1 MQKEER
7 DRILL
12 EKEQTEKQQTE
23 KQSKKKTQ
31 RIKELDSF
39 KGFLIFIVVLGHFL
53 LPLKDSPYP
62 LFSRSFYLIY
72 SFHMPAF
79 VFLSGYFGYSGWK
92 KRGTNFRSLLSYV
105 FLYLF
110 MQGMLHIC
118 DILFYGS
125 TRIFPDFW
133 HASSTPW
140 YILALIFWNLA
151 LLPAELFLRRRE
163 GTEITAYLLFL
174 LLLSVSLSFLEVGRT
189 LKDFLALD
197 RSLSFAPFYYLGFLA
212 KCYGFSFQKIYKLP
226 ATLGLLFSFSLFG
239 FLPQLLPYTRVFY
252 GTWGYRI
259 EREAILPFF
268 KTYPI
273 VLRIAYIPFAL
284 CIAYFF
290 FFLLR
295 FLLEKGGG
303 QRFSGA
309 APSGHRKKMKKIEDF
324 LQKTGEYTLPIFVF
338 HRPFRDAFF
347 ACGAD
352 RYFLE
357 GGLPLWTVTLFYL
370 FLICFSLILLRLL
383 GRKALDAFCRFRL
396 PEKRI

>member
-1 MQKEER
+1 MV
-7 DRILL
+7 
-12 EKEQTEKQQTE
+12 
-23 KQSKKKTQ
+23 
-31 RIKELDSF
+31 F
-39 KGFLIFIVVLGHFL
+39 GHFL
-53 LPLKDSPYP
+53 LPLKESPYP

-118 DILFYGS
+118 DIFFYGS

-151 LLPAELFLRRRE
+151 VLPAELFLRRRE
-163 GTEITAYLLFL
+163 GKEITVYLLFL
-174 LLLSVSLSFLEVGRT
+174 ILLSVPFSFLEVGRT

-197 RSLSFAPFYYLGFLA
+197 RTLSFAPFYYLGFLA

-226 ATLGLLFSFSLFG
+226 AMLGLLFSLSLFG
-239 FLPQLLPYTRVFY
+239 FLQQLLPYTRVFY

-295 FLLEKGGG
+295 FLLEKGGRE
-303 QRFSGA
+303 RFSGTF
-309 APSGHRKKMKKIEDF
+309 PSGNRGKMEKIEYF

-370 FLICFSLILLRLL
+370 LLICFSLILLRLL
-383 GRKALDAFCRFRL
+383 GRKVLDAFCRFHL

>member
-7 DRILL
+7 DRILR
-12 EKEQTEKQQTE
+12 EKEQKEKQQTE

-39 KGFLIFIVVLGHFL
+39 KGFLIFIVVFGHFL
-53 LPLKDSPYP
+53 LPLKESPYP
-62 LFSRSFYLIY
+62 LLSRSFYLIY

-79 VFLSGYFGYSGWK
+79 VFLSGYLGYSGWK

-110 MQGMLHIC
+110 MQGMLHVC
-118 DILFYGS
+118 DIFFYGS

-140 YILALIFWNLA
+140 YILALIFWNVA
-151 LLPAELFLRRRE
+151 MLPAELFLRRRE
-163 GTEITAYLLFL
+163 GKEITVYLLFL
-174 LLLSVSLSFLEVGRT
+174 ILLSVPLSFLEVGRT

-197 RSLSFAPFYYLGFLA
+197 RTLSFAPFYYLGFLA

-226 ATLGLLFSFSLFG
+226 AMLGLLFSLSLFG
-239 FLPQLLPYTRVFY
+239 FLQQLLPYTRVFY

-295 FLLEKGGG
+295 FLLEKGGRE
-303 QRFSGA
+303 RFSDTF
-309 APSGHRKKMKKIEDF
+309 PSGNRGKMEKIEYF

-370 FLICFSLILLRLL
+370 LLICFSLILMKLL

>member
-1 MQKEER
+1 MR
-7 DRILL
+7 
-12 EKEQTEKQQTE
+12 EKEQKE
-23 KQSKKKTQ
+23 KQSEKRTP

-39 KGFLIFIVVLGHFL
+39 KGFLIFIVVFGHFL
-53 LPLKDSPYP
+53 LPLKESPYP

-118 DILFYGS
+118 DIFFYGS

-151 LLPAELFLRRRE
+151 MLPAELFLRRRE
-163 GTEITAYLLFL
+163 GKEITVYLLFL
-174 LLLSVSLSFLEVGRT
+174 ILLSVPLSFLEVGRT

-197 RSLSFAPFYYLGFLA
+197 RTLSFAPFYYLGFLA

-226 ATLGLLFSFSLFG
+226 AMLGLLFSLSLFR
-239 FLPQLLPYTRVFY
+239 FLQQLLPYTRVFY

-273 VLRIAYIPFAL
+273 VLRIAYIPFSL

-295 FLLEKGGG
+295 FLLEKGGRE
-303 QRFSGA
+303 RFSGA
-309 APSGHRKKMKKIEDF
+309 FPSGNRGKMEKIAYF

-370 FLICFSLILLRLL
+370 LLICFSLILLRLL
-383 GRKALDAFCRFRL
+383 GRKVLDAFCRFRL

>member
-1 MQKEER
+1 MQ
-7 DRILL
+7 
-12 EKEQTEKQQTE
+12 EKEQKE
-23 KQSKKKTQ
+23 KQSEKRTP

-39 KGFLIFIVVLGHFL
+39 KGFLIFIVVFGHFL
-53 LPLKDSPYP
+53 LPLKESPYP

-118 DILFYGS
+118 DIFFYGS

-140 YILALIFWNLA
+140 YILALIFWNVA
-151 LLPAELFLRRRE
+151 MLPAELFLRRRE
-163 GTEITAYLLFL
+163 GKEITVYLLFL
-174 LLLSVSLSFLEVGRT
+174 ILLSVPLSFLEVGRT

-197 RSLSFAPFYYLGFLA
+197 RTLSFAPFYYLGFLA
-212 KCYGFSFQKIYKLP
+212 KCYGFSFQKNYKLP
-226 ATLGLLFSFSLFG
+226 VMLGLLFSLSLFG
-239 FLPQLLPYTRVFY
+239 FLQQLLPYTRVFY

-273 VLRIAYIPFAL
+273 VLRIAYIPFSL

-295 FLLEKGGG
+295 FLLEKGGRD
-303 QRFSGA
+303 RFSGA
-309 APSGHRKKMKKIEDF
+309 FPSGNRGKMEKIAYF

-370 FLICFSLILLRLL
+370 LLICFSLILLSLL

>member
-7 DRILL
+7 DRILR
-12 EKEQTEKQQTE
+12 EKEQKE
-23 KQSKKKTQ
+23 KQSEKRTP

-39 KGFLIFIVVLGHFL
+39 KGFLIFIVVFGHFL
-53 LPLKDSPYP
+53 LPLKESPYP

-110 MQGMLHIC
+110 MQGMLHVC
-118 DILFYGS
+118 DIFFYGS

-140 YILALIFWNLA
+140 YILALIFWNVA
-151 LLPAELFLRRRE
+151 MLPAELFLRRRE
-163 GTEITAYLLFL
+163 GKEITVYLLFL
-174 LLLSVSLSFLEVGRT
+174 ILLSVPLSFLEVGRT

-197 RSLSFAPFYYLGFLA
+197 RTLSFAPFYYLGFLA

-226 ATLGLLFSFSLFG
+226 AMLGLLFSLSLFG
-239 FLPQLLPYTRVFY
+239 FLQQLLPYTRVFY

-273 VLRIAYIPFAL
+273 VLRIAYIPFSL

-295 FLLEKGGG
+295 FLLEKGGRE
-303 QRFSGA
+303 RFSGA
-309 APSGHRKKMKKIEDF
+309 FPSGNRGKMEKIAYF

-370 FLICFSLILLRLL
+370 LLICFSLILLRLL
-383 GRKALDAFCRFRL
+383 GRKVLDAFCRFHL

>member
-7 DRILL
+7 DRILR
-12 EKEQTEKQQTE
+12 EKEQKE
-23 KQSKKKTQ
+23 KQSEKRTP

-39 KGFLIFIVVLGHFL
+39 KGFLIFIVVFGHFL
-53 LPLKDSPYP
+53 LPLKESPYP

-118 DILFYGS
+118 DIFFYGS

-151 LLPAELFLRRRE
+151 MLPAELFLRRRE
-163 GTEITAYLLFL
+163 GKEITVYLLFL
-174 LLLSVSLSFLEVGRT
+174 ILLSVPLSFLEVGRT

-197 RSLSFAPFYYLGFLA
+197 RTLSFAPFYYLGFLA

-226 ATLGLLFSFSLFG
+226 AMLGLLFSLSLFG
-239 FLPQLLPYTRVFY
+239 FLQQLLPYTRVFY

-273 VLRIAYIPFAL
+273 VLRIAYIPFSL

-295 FLLEKGGG
+295 FLLEKGGRE
-303 QRFSGA
+303 RFSGA
-309 APSGHRKKMKKIEDF
+309 FPSGNRGKMEKIAYF

-370 FLICFSLILLRLL
+370 LLICFSLILLRLL
-383 GRKALDAFCRFRL
+383 GRKVLDAFCRFHL

>member
-7 DRILL
+7 DRILR
-12 EKEQTEKQQTE
+12 EKEQKE
-23 KQSKKKTQ
+23 KQSEKRTP

-39 KGFLIFIVVLGHFL
+39 KGFLIFIVVFGHFL
-53 LPLKDSPYP
+53 LPLKESPYP

-118 DILFYGS
+118 DIFFYGS

-151 LLPAELFLRRRE
+151 MLPAELFLRRRE
-163 GTEITAYLLFL
+163 GKEITVYLLFL
-174 LLLSVSLSFLEVGRT
+174 ILLSVPLSFLEVGRT

-197 RSLSFAPFYYLGFLA
+197 RTLSFAPFYYLGFLA

-226 ATLGLLFSFSLFG
+226 AMLGLLFSLSLFG
-239 FLPQLLPYTRVFY
+239 FLQQLLPYTRVFY

-268 KTYPI
+268 KAYPI
-273 VLRIAYIPFAL
+273 VLRIAYIPFSL

-295 FLLEKGGG
+295 FLLEKGGRE
-303 QRFSGA
+303 RFSGA
-309 APSGHRKKMKKIEDF
+309 FPSGNRGKMEKIAYF

-347 ACGAD
+347 AGGAD
-352 RYFLE
+352 GYFLE

-370 FLICFSLILLRLL
+370 LLICFSLILLRLL

-396 PEKRI
+396 PEKRP

>member
-7 DRILL
+7 DRILR
-12 EKEQTEKQQTE
+12 EKEQKE
-23 KQSKKKTQ
+23 KQSEKRTP

-39 KGFLIFIVVLGHFL
+39 KGFLIFIVVFGHFL
-53 LPLKDSPYP
+53 LPLKESPYP

-118 DILFYGS
+118 DIFFYGS

-140 YILALIFWNLA
+140 YILALIFWNVA
-151 LLPAELFLRRRE
+151 MLPAELFLRRRE
-163 GTEITAYLLFL
+163 GKEITVYLLFL
-174 LLLSVSLSFLEVGRT
+174 ILLSVPLSFLEVGRT

-197 RSLSFAPFYYLGFLA
+197 RTLSFAPFYYLGFLA

-226 ATLGLLFSFSLFG
+226 AMLGLLFSLSLFG
-239 FLPQLLPYTRVFY
+239 FLQQLLPYTRVFY

-295 FLLEKGGG
+295 FLLEKGGRE
-303 QRFSGA
+303 RFSDTF
-309 APSGHRKKMKKIEDF
+309 PSGNRGKMEKIAYF

-370 FLICFSLILLRLL
+370 LLICFSLILLRLL

>member
-7 DRILL
+7 DRILR
-12 EKEQTEKQQTE
+12 EKEQKE
-23 KQSKKKTQ
+23 KQSEKRTP

-39 KGFLIFIVVLGHFL
+39 KGFLIFIVVFGHFL
-53 LPLKDSPYP
+53 LPLKESPYP

-118 DILFYGS
+118 DIFFYGS

-151 LLPAELFLRRRE
+151 MLPAELFLRRWE
-163 GTEITAYLLFL
+163 GKEITVYLLFL
-174 LLLSVSLSFLEVGRT
+174 ILLSAPLSFLEVGRT

-197 RSLSFAPFYYLGFLA
+197 RTLSFAPFYYLGFLA

-226 ATLGLLFSFSLFG
+226 AVLGLLFSLSLFG
-239 FLPQLLPYTRVFY
+239 FLQQLLPYTRVFY

-273 VLRIAYIPFAL
+273 VLRIAYIPFSL

-295 FLLEKGGG
+295 FLLEKGGRE
-303 QRFSGA
+303 RFSGA
-309 APSGHRKKMKKIEDF
+309 FPSGNRGKMEKIAYF

-370 FLICFSLILLRLL
+370 LLICFSLILLRLL

>member
-7 DRILL
+7 DRILR
-12 EKEQTEKQQTE
+12 EKEQKE
-23 KQSKKKTQ
+23 KQSEKRTP

-39 KGFLIFIVVLGHFL
+39 KGFLIFIVVFGHFL
-53 LPLKDSPYP
+53 LPLKESPYP

-118 DILFYGS
+118 DIFFYGS

-151 LLPAELFLRRRE
+151 VLPAELFLRRRE
-163 GTEITAYLLFL
+163 GKEITVYLLFL
-174 LLLSVSLSFLEVGRT
+174 ILLSVPFSFLEVGRT

-197 RSLSFAPFYYLGFLA
+197 RTLSFAPFYYLGFLA

-226 ATLGLLFSFSLFG
+226 AMLGLLFSLSLFG
-239 FLPQLLPYTRVFY
+239 FLQQLLPYTRVFY

-273 VLRIAYIPFAL
+273 VLRIAYIPFSL
-284 CIAYFF
+284 CIAYLF

-295 FLLEKGGG
+295 FLLEKGGRE
-303 QRFSGA
+303 RFSGA
-309 APSGHRKKMKKIEDF
+309 FPSGNRGKMEKIAYF

-370 FLICFSLILLRLL
+370 LLICFSLILLRLL
-383 GRKALDAFCRFRL
+383 GRKVLDAFCRFHL

>member
-1 MQKEER
+1 MR
-7 DRILL
+7 
-12 EKEQTEKQQTE
+12 EKEQKE
-23 KQSKKKTQ
+23 KQSEKKTP

-39 KGFLIFIVVLGHFL
+39 KGFLIFIVVFGHFL
-53 LPLKDSPYP
+53 LPLKESPYP

-92 KRGTNFRSLLSYV
+92 KRGTNFRSLLSYI

-118 DILFYGS
+118 DIFFYGS

-163 GTEITAYLLFL
+163 GKEITAYLLFL
-174 LLLSVSLSFLEVGRT
+174 ILFSVPLSFLEVGRT

-197 RSLSFAPFYYLGFLA
+197 RTLSFAPFYYLGFLA
-212 KCYGFSFQKIYKLP
+212 KCYGFSFRKIYKLP

-239 FLPQLLPYTRVFY
+239 FLTQLLPYTRVFY

-295 FLLEKGGG
+295 FLLEKGGRE
-303 QRFSGA
+303 RFSGA
-309 APSGHRKKMKKIEDF
+309 FPSGNRGKMEKIAYF

-347 ACGAD
+347 ACGVD

-370 FLICFSLILLRLL
+370 LLICFSLILLRLL

>member
-1 MQKEER
+1 MV
-7 DRILL
+7 
-12 EKEQTEKQQTE
+12 
-23 KQSKKKTQ
+23 
-31 RIKELDSF
+31 F
-39 KGFLIFIVVLGHFL
+39 GHFL
-53 LPLKDSPYP
+53 LPLKESPYP

-118 DILFYGS
+118 DIFFYGS

-163 GTEITAYLLFL
+163 GKEITAYLLFL
-174 LLLSVSLSFLEVGRT
+174 ILLSVPLSFLEVGRT

-226 ATLGLLFSFSLFG
+226 ATLGLLFSLSLFG

-309 APSGHRKKMKKIEDF
+309 APSGHRKKMKKIAYF
-324 LQKTGEYTLPIFVF
+324 LQKAGEYTLPIFVF

-396 PEKRI
+396 PEQRI

>member
-1 MQKEER
+1 MCTNGNSYNS
-7 DRILL
+7 RI
-12 EKEQTEKQQTE
+12 ET
-23 KQSKKKTQ
+23 
-31 RIKELDSF
+31 LDIY
-39 KGFLIFIVVLGHFL
+39 KGFLIFLVVWGHFMM
-53 LPLKDSPYP
+53 PLIDREYP
-62 LFSRSFYLIY
+62 VARRLFLLIY

-118 DILFYGS
+118 DIFFYGS

-151 LLPAELFLRRRE
+151 MLPAELFLRRRE
-163 GTEITAYLLFL
+163 GKEITAYLLFL
-174 LLLSVSLSFLEVGRT
+174 LLLSLPLSFLEVGRT

-197 RSLSFAPFYYLGFLA
+197 RTLSFAPFYYLGFLA

-226 ATLGLLFSFSLFG
+226 AMLGLLFSLSLFR
-239 FLPQLLPYTRVFY
+239 FLQQLLPYTRVFY

-273 VLRIAYIPFAL
+273 VLRIAYIPFSL

-295 FLLEKGGG
+295 FLLEKGGRE
-303 QRFSGA
+303 RFSGA
-309 APSGHRKKMKKIEDF
+309 FPSGDREKPEKIESF

-396 PEKRI
+396 QEKRI

>member
-7 DRILL
+7 DRILR
-12 EKEQTEKQQTE
+12 EKEQKE
-23 KQSKKKTQ
+23 KQSEKRTP

-39 KGFLIFIVVLGHFL
+39 KGFLIFIVVFGHFL
-53 LPLKDSPYP
+53 LPLKESPYP

-118 DILFYGS
+118 DIFFYGS

-140 YILALIFWNLA
+140 YILALIFWNVA
-151 LLPAELFLRRRE
+151 ILPAELFLRRRE
-163 GTEITAYLLFL
+163 GKEITVYLLFL
-174 LLLSVSLSFLEVGRT
+174 ILLSVPLSFLEVGRT
-189 LKDFLALD
+189 LKDLLALD
-197 RSLSFAPFYYLGFLA
+197 RTLSFAPFYYLGFLA

-226 ATLGLLFSFSLFG
+226 AMLGLLFSLSLFG
-239 FLPQLLPYTRVFY
+239 FLQLLLPYTRVFY

-273 VLRIAYIPFAL
+273 VLRIAYIPFSL

-290 FFLLR
+290 FFLLC
-295 FLLEKGGG
+295 FLLEKGGRE
-303 QRFSGA
+303 RFSGA
-309 APSGHRKKMKKIEDF
+309 FPSGNRGKMEKIAYF

-357 GGLPLWTVTLFYL
+357 GGLPLWIVVLFYL
-370 FLICFSLILLRLL
+370 FLIGFSLVLMRLL

>member
-7 DRILL
+7 DRILR
-12 EKEQTEKQQTE
+12 EKEQKE
-23 KQSKKKTQ
+23 KQSEKRTP

-39 KGFLIFIVVLGHFL
+39 KGFLIFIVVFGHFL
-53 LPLKDSPYP
+53 LPLKESPYP

-118 DILFYGS
+118 DIFFYGS

-151 LLPAELFLRRRE
+151 VLPAELFLRRRE
-163 GTEITAYLLFL
+163 GKEITVYLLFL
-174 LLLSVSLSFLEVGRT
+174 ILLSVPFSFLEVGRT

-197 RSLSFAPFYYLGFLA
+197 RTLSFAPFYYLGFLA

-226 ATLGLLFSFSLFG
+226 AMLGLLFSLSLFG
-239 FLPQLLPYTRVFY
+239 FLQQLLPYTRVFY

-273 VLRIAYIPFAL
+273 VLRIAYIPFSL

-295 FLLEKGGG
+295 FLLEKGGRE
-303 QRFSGA
+303 RFSGA
-309 APSGHRKKMKKIEDF
+309 FPSGNRGKMEKIAYF

-370 FLICFSLILLRLL
+370 LLICFSLILLRLL
-383 GRKALDAFCRFRL
+383 GRKVLDAFCRFHL

>member
-1 MQKEER
+1 MR
-7 DRILL
+7 
-12 EKEQTEKQQTE
+12 EKEQKEKRSE
-23 KQSKKKTQ
+23 KKTP

-62 LFSRSFYLIY
+62 LFSHSFYLIY

-79 VFLSGYFGYSGWK
+79 VFLSGYFSYSGWK
-92 KRGTNFRSLLSYV
+92 KRGTSFRSLLSYV

-118 DILFYGS
+118 DIFFYGS

-151 LLPAELFLRRRE
+151 MLPAELFLRRRE
-163 GTEITAYLLFL
+163 GKEITVYVLFLILLF
-174 LLLSVSLSFLEVGRT
+174 VPLSFLEVGRT

-197 RSLSFAPFYYLGFLA
+197 RSLSFAPFYYVGFLA
-212 KCYGFSFQKIYKLP
+212 KCYGCSFRKIYKLP
-226 ATLGLLFSFSLFG
+226 VLLGLLFSLSLFG

-268 KTYPI
+268 KMYPI

-295 FLLEKGGG
+295 FLLEKGDGRG
-303 QRFSGA
+303 FSGTF
-309 APSGHRKKMKKIEDF
+309 PSGNREKKEKIEHF

-370 FLICFSLILLRLL
+370 LLICVSLILTKLL
-383 GRKALDAFCRFRL
+383 GRKALDAFCRFRF
-396 PEKRI
+396 PEKRT

>member
-7 DRILL
+7 DRILR
-12 EKEQTEKQQTE
+12 EKEQKE
-23 KQSKKKTQ
+23 KQSEKRTP

-39 KGFLIFIVVLGHFL
+39 KGFLIFIVVFGHFL
-53 LPLKDSPYP
+53 LPLKESPYP

-118 DILFYGS
+118 DIFFYGS
-125 TRIFPDFW
+125 TRIFPNFW

-140 YILALIFWNLA
+140 YILALIFWNVA
-151 LLPAELFLRRRE
+151 MLPAELFLRRRE
-163 GTEITAYLLFL
+163 GKEITVYLLFL
-174 LLLSVSLSFLEVGRT
+174 ILLSVPLSFLEVGRT

-197 RSLSFAPFYYLGFLA
+197 RTLSFAPFYYLGFLA

-226 ATLGLLFSFSLFG
+226 AMLGLLFSLSLFG
-239 FLPQLLPYTRVFY
+239 FLQQLLPYTRVFY

-295 FLLEKGGG
+295 FLLEKGGRE
-303 QRFSGA
+303 RFSDTF
-309 APSGHRKKMKKIEDF
+309 PSGNRGKMEKIAYF

-370 FLICFSLILLRLL
+370 LLICFSLILLRLL

>member
-7 DRILL
+7 DRILR
-12 EKEQTEKQQTE
+12 EKEQKE
-23 KQSKKKTQ
+23 KQSEKRTP

-39 KGFLIFIVVLGHFL
+39 KGFLIFIVVFGHFL
-53 LPLKDSPYP
+53 LPLKESPYP

-92 KRGTNFRSLLSYV
+92 KRGTNFRSLLSYI

-118 DILFYGS
+118 DIFFYGS

-140 YILALIFWNLA
+140 YILALIFWNVA
-151 LLPAELFLRRRE
+151 MLPAELFLRRRE
-163 GTEITAYLLFL
+163 RKEITVYFLFL
-174 LLLSVSLSFLEVGRT
+174 ILLSVPLSFLEVGRT

-197 RSLSFAPFYYLGFLA
+197 RTLSFAPFYYLGFLA

-226 ATLGLLFSFSLFG
+226 AMLGLLFSLSLFG
-239 FLPQLLPYTRVFY
+239 FLQQLLPYTRVFY

-273 VLRIAYIPFAL
+273 VLRIAYIPFSL

-295 FLLEKGGG
+295 FLLEKGGRE
-303 QRFSGA
+303 RFSGA
-309 APSGHRKKMKKIEDF
+309 FPSGNRGKMEKIAYF

-370 FLICFSLILLRLL
+370 LLICFSLILLRLL

-396 PEKRI
+396 PKKRI

>member
-7 DRILL
+7 DRILR
-12 EKEQTEKQQTE
+12 EKEQKE
-23 KQSKKKTQ
+23 KQSEKRTP

-39 KGFLIFIVVLGHFL
+39 KGFLIFIVVFGHFL
-53 LPLKDSPYP
+53 LPLKESPYP

-118 DILFYGS
+118 DIFFYGS

-140 YILALIFWNLA
+140 YILALIFWNVA
-151 LLPAELFLRRRE
+151 MLPAELFLRRRE
-163 GTEITAYLLFL
+163 GKEITVYLLFL
-174 LLLSVSLSFLEVGRT
+174 ILLSAPLSFLEVGRT

-197 RSLSFAPFYYLGFLA
+197 RTLSFAPFYYLGFLA

-226 ATLGLLFSFSLFG
+226 AVLGLLFSLSLFG
-239 FLPQLLPYTRVFY
+239 FLQQLLPYTRVFY

-295 FLLEKGGG
+295 FLLEKGGRE
-303 QRFSGA
+303 RFSGA
-309 APSGHRKKMKKIEDF
+309 FPFGNRGKMEKIAYF

-370 FLICFSLILLRLL
+370 LLICFSLILLRLL

>member
-1 MQKEER
+1 MV
-7 DRILL
+7 
-12 EKEQTEKQQTE
+12 
-23 KQSKKKTQ
+23 
-31 RIKELDSF
+31 F
-39 KGFLIFIVVLGHFL
+39 GHFL
-53 LPLKDSPYP
+53 LPLKESPYP

-118 DILFYGS
+118 DIFFYGS

-151 LLPAELFLRRRE
+151 MLPAELFLRRRE
-163 GTEITAYLLFL
+163 GKEITVYLLFL
-174 LLLSVSLSFLEVGRT
+174 ILLSVPFSFLEVGRT

-197 RSLSFAPFYYLGFLA
+197 RTLSFAPFYYLGFLA

-295 FLLEKGGG
+295 FLLEKGGRE
-303 QRFSGA
+303 RFSGA
-309 APSGHRKKMKKIEDF
+309 FPSGNRGKMKKIAYF

-370 FLICFSLILLRLL
+370 LLICFSLILLRLL
-383 GRKALDAFCRFRL
+383 GRKVLDAFCRFRL
-396 PEKRI
+396 PEQRI

>member
-7 DRILL
+7 DRILR
-12 EKEQTEKQQTE
+12 EKEQKE
-23 KQSKKKTQ
+23 KQSEKRTP

-39 KGFLIFIVVLGHFL
+39 KGFLIFIVVFGHFL

-163 GTEITAYLLFL
+163 GKEITAYLLFL
-174 LLLSVSLSFLEVGRT
+174 ILLSVPLSFLEVGRT

-197 RSLSFAPFYYLGFLA
+197 RTLSFAPFYYLGFFLFIRILTA
-212 KCYGFSFQKIYKLP
+212 ASPLYPGFLRD
-226 ATLGLLFSFSLFG
+226 LGLQDRAGSDSS
-239 FLPQLLPYTRVFY
+239 VF
-252 GTWGYRI
+252 
-259 EREAILPFF
+259 
-268 KTYPI
+268 
-273 VLRIAYIPFAL
+273 
-284 CIAYFF
+284 
-290 FFLLR
+290 
-295 FLLEKGGG
+295 
-303 QRFSGA
+303 
-309 APSGHRKKMKKIEDF
+309 
-324 LQKTGEYTLPIFVF
+324 
-338 HRPFRDAFF
+338 
-347 ACGAD
+347 
-352 RYFLE
+352 
-357 GGLPLWTVTLFYL
+357 
-370 FLICFSLILLRLL
+370 
-383 GRKALDAFCRFRL
+383 
-396 PEKRI
+396 

>member
-7 DRILL
+7 DRILR
-12 EKEQTEKQQTE
+12 EKEQKE
-23 KQSKKKTQ
+23 KQSEKRTP

-39 KGFLIFIVVLGHFL
+39 KGFLIFIVVFGHFL
-53 LPLKDSPYP
+53 LPLKESPYP

-118 DILFYGS
+118 DIFFYGS

-151 LLPAELFLRRRE
+151 MLPAELFLRRRE
-163 GTEITAYLLFL
+163 GKEITVYLLFL
-174 LLLSVSLSFLEVGRT
+174 ILLSAPLSFLEVGRT
-189 LKDFLALD
+189 RKDFLALD
-197 RSLSFAPFYYLGFLA
+197 RTLSFAPFYYLGFLA

-226 ATLGLLFSFSLFG
+226 AVLGLLFSLSLFG
-239 FLPQLLPYTRVFY
+239 FLQQLLPYTRVFY

-273 VLRIAYIPFAL
+273 VLRIAYIPFSL

-295 FLLEKGGG
+295 FLLEKGGRE
-303 QRFSGA
+303 RFSGA
-309 APSGHRKKMKKIEDF
+309 FPSGNRGKMEKIAYF

-370 FLICFSLILLRLL
+370 LLICFSLILLRLL